1 MYEVTNGISVKDKYF
16 AKGDIVNSKDIPQN
30 SIKWLVEQG
39 ELVKITKNYKEKKLH
54 EIAMDMAK
62 EEEE

>member
-39 ELVKITKNYKEKKLH
+39 ELVKITKN
-54 EIAMDMAK
+54 
-62 EEEE
+62 

>member
-39 ELVKITKNYKEKKLH
+39 ELVKITKNFKEKKLH

>member
-54 EIAMDMAK
+54 EIAIDMAK

>member
-1 MYEVTNGISVKDKYF
+1 MYEVMNGISVKDKYF
-16 AKGDIVNSKDIPQN
+16 AKGDIINSKDIPQS